1 MTKTLPKA
9 FPPGPS
15 IPSPIQT
22 ALFYLRPFEFVHAC
36 QHRYGDLFRLRIN
49 GFGNIIYIADI
60 DAIREVFAADGTAAH
75 AGKANAILEPV
86 TGAQSILT
94 LDREEHLSERRLISP
109 ALHGETLATAQR
121 DIAGIAADEEAT
133 WPSDRPFALRPALQR
148 ITFRVIARLVLGW
161 EDPQAVTRLLALLE
175 PMFNVSL
182 VILPPALRRDLGP
195 RSPWGR
201 FRRAR
206 ERLDHELL
214 HIITERRAKP
224 LGTDLLSL
232 LVHGA
237 DPEQLR
243 SDEQARDEL
252 LTLLLAGHETSATA
266 LAWAFERLARTP
278 RALALAREAAIHND
292 ERYLN
297 AIAHETLR
305 TRPVVMDVGR
315 VLDQPLTIGGYLLPA
330 GTTVMPSIYL
340 VQANERHHPDA
351 DTFRPE
357 RFLDTR
363 PDAATWL
370 PFGGGRRRCAGAA
383 FALLEIRTIL
393 QVVLAGRSL
402 RAPNQDAE
410 RPVLRGITFVPK
422 HDAFM
427 ELPQAQPNPSD
438 RETAQDAITSRPHNP
453 RCERVRSP

>member
-22 ALFYLRPFEFVHAC
+22 ALFYLRPFQFVHSC
-36 QHRYGDLFRLRIN
+36 QRRYGDLFRLRIN

-60 DAIREVFAADGTAAH
+60 DAVREVFAADGTAAH
-75 AGKANAILEPV
+75 AGEANAILEPV

-94 LDREEHLSERRLISP
+94 LDRDEHLRERRLISP

-121 DIAGIAADEEAT
+121 DIAGIAAEEEAT

-161 EDPQAVTRLLALLE
+161 EDPQAVTRLLAQLE
-175 PMFNVSL
+175 SMFNVSL

-206 ERLDHELL
+206 ERLDHELQR
-214 HIITERRAKP
+214 IITERRAKP
-224 LGTDLLSL
+224 PGADLLSL
-232 LVHGA
+232 LIHGT
-237 DPEQLR
+237 DPEQPR

-278 RALALAREAAIHND
+278 RALALARKAAIHND

-315 VLDQPLTIGGYLLPA
+315 VLDQPLTVGGYLLPA

-340 VQANERHHPDA
+340 VQADERHHPDA
-351 DTFRPE
+351 DAFRPE

-363 PDAATWL
+363 PDATTWL

-383 FALLEIRTIL
+383 FALLEIRTVL
-393 QVVLAGRSL
+393 QVVLASRSL

-438 RETAQDAITSRPHNP
+438 QEIAQDAIASRAA
-453 RCERVRSP
+453 

>member
-1 MTKTLPKA
+1 MTTTFPKA

-15 IPSPIQT
+15 IPPPVQT
-22 ALFYLRPFEFVHAC
+22 ALFYLRPLQFVHAC

-49 GFGNIIYIADI
+49 GFGNVVYIADI
-60 DAIREVFAADGTAAH
+60 DAIREVFAADGAAAH

-86 TGAQSILT
+86 TGARSILT

-121 DIAGIAADEEAT
+121 DIAHIAAEEEVT
-133 WPSDRPFALRPALQR
+133 WPSDRAFALRPALQR
-148 ITFRVIARLVLGW
+148 ITFRVIARLLLGW
-161 EDPQAVTRLLALLE
+161 ENPQAVARLLALLE
-175 PMFNVSL
+175 PMFNISL
-182 VILPPALRRDLGP
+182 VILPDALRRDLGP
-195 RSPWGR
+195 RSPWGG
-201 FRRAR
+201 FLRAR

-214 HIITERRAKP
+214 RIIAERRAKP
-224 LGTDLLSL
+224 PGTDLLSL
-232 LVHGA
+232 LVHGTS
-237 DPEQLR
+237 PEHPR

-278 RALALAREAAIHND
+278 RVLALAREAAIHND
-292 ERYLN
+292 EDYLD
-297 AIAHETLR
+297 AIAYETLR

-315 VLDQPLTIGGYLLPA
+315 ALDQPLTIGGYFLPA

-340 VQANERHHPDA
+340 VQGDERHHPDT
-351 DTFRPE
+351 DTFSPE

-363 PDAATWL
+363 PDPATWF

-383 FALLEIRTIL
+383 FALLEIRTVL
-393 QVVLAGRSL
+393 QVVLARRSL
-402 RAPNQDAE
+402 RAPNQGAE

-427 ELPQAQPNPSD
+427 ELPTSAANP
-438 RETAQDAITSRPHNP
+438 E
-453 RCERVRSP
+453 